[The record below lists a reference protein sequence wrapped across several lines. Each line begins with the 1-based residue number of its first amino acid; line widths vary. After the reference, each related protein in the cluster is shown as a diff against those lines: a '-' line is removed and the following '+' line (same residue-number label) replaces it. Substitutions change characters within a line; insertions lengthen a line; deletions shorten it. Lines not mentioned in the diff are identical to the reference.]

1 MSFFP
6 RTINVFIE
14 EPLDMVKV
22 RFMNQQVTLSVERDL
37 IDAIDALVAE
47 GMFKSRSEAIKA
59 ALLGFIRTKNAE
71 RVKELF
77 EQAIDD
83 VISDYR
89 RK

>member
-1 MSFFP
+1 MKLGNGQV
-6 RTINVFIE
+6 IN
-14 EPLDMVKV
+14 MTAS
-22 RFMNQQVTLSVERDL
+22 QQVTLSVERDL

-47 GMFKSRSEAIKA
+47 GMFRSRSEAIKA
-59 ALLGFIRTKNAE
+59 ALQGFIRTKNAE

-89 RK
+89 RR

>member
-1 MSFFP
+1 
-6 RTINVFIE
+6 
-14 EPLDMVKV
+14 MVKV
-22 RFMNQQVTLSVERDL
+22 RPMNQQVTLSVERDL

-71 RVKELF
+71 RVRELF

-89 RK
+89 GK